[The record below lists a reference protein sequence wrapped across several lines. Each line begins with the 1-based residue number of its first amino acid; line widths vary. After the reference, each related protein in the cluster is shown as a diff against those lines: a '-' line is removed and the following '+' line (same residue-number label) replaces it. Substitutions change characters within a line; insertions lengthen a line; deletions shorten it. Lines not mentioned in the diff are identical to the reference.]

1 MSALQTLD
9 RGILALK
16 VIADHPAGLSVAGL
30 AEALGVPR
38 ANVYR
43 IVETL
48 EAHALVAR
56 TEAGKVVLGSGVLL
70 LAARFAPRLRAAAQ
84 PLLHALARET
94 AATAFLT
101 APQGE
106 EAVALM
112 VAEPEGGVLNVGYRV
127 GSRHPLA
134 AGAAGLAILAGRAER
149 PDDSEDVRRAR
160 REGYC
165 LTRGQLQRG
174 AVGVA
179 SPIHSPASP
188 QGGFEGSVG
197 VVALEGMDTDRAI
210 AAVRDCARQLAEVLG
225 NLGDALTG

>member
-16 VIADHPAGLSVAGL
+16 VVADHPGGLSMAAL
-30 AEALGVPR
+30 AEALAVPR

-48 EAHALVAR
+48 EGHALVAR
-56 TEAGKVVLGSGVLL
+56 TEGGKVVLGSGVLL
-70 LAARFAPRLRAAAQ
+70 LAARFEPRLRAAAQ
-84 PLLHALARET
+84 PLLHALARAT

-106 EAVALM
+106 DAVALM
-112 VAEPEGGVLNVGYRV
+112 VAEPDGGVLSVGYRV
-127 GSRHPLA
+127 GSRHPLT
-134 AGAAGLAILAGRAER
+134 AGAAGLAILAGRAAR
-149 PDDSEDVRRAR
+149 PDDPEEVRQAR
-160 REGYC
+160 RDGYC

-179 SPIHSPASP
+179 SPIHGPDTP
-188 QGGFEGSVG
+188 PGGFQGSVG
-197 VVALEGMDTDRAI
+197 VVALEGMDTARAV
-210 AAVRDCARQLAEVLG
+210 AAVCDCARRLGQVLG
-225 NLGDALTG
+225 G

>member
-16 VIADHPAGLSVAGL
+16 VVADHPAGLSMTAL
-30 AEALGVPR
+30 AEALEVPR

-48 EAHALVAR
+48 EGHALVAR
-56 TEAGKVVLGSGVLL
+56 TAAGKVVLGSGVLL
-70 LAARFAPRLRAAAQ
+70 LAARFEPRLRAAAQ

-112 VAEPEGGVLNVGYRV
+112 VAEPEGGVLSVGYRV
-127 GSRHPLA
+127 GSRHPLTV
-134 AGAAGLAILAGRAER
+134 GAAGLAILAGRPER
-149 PDDSEDVRRAR
+149 PDEPPEVRQAR
-160 REGYC
+160 RDGYC
-165 LTRGQLQRG
+165 LTQGQLQRG

-179 SPIHSPASP
+179 SPIHGPATAP
-188 QGGFEGSVG
+188 GGFQGSVG
-197 VVALEGMDTDRAI
+197 VVALEGMDTARAI
-210 AAVRDCARQLAEVLG
+210 SAVQACARRLAGVLG
-225 NLGDALTG
+225 G

>member
-16 VIADHPAGLSVAGL
+16 VIADHPSGLSIAAL
-30 AEALGVPR
+30 AEALEVPR

-48 EAHALVAR
+48 ESHALVAR

-70 LAARFAPRLRAAAQ
+70 LAARFEPRLRAAAQ
-84 PLLHALARET
+84 PLLHALARAT
-94 AATAFLT
+94 SATAFLT
-101 APQGE
+101 APQGDD
-106 EAVALM
+106 AVALM
-112 VAEPEGGVLNVGYRV
+112 VAEPEGGVLSVGYRV
-127 GSRHPLA
+127 GSRHPLT
-134 AGAAGLAILAGRAER
+134 AGAAGLAILAGRTAR
-149 PDDSEDVRRAR
+149 PDDPPEVLEAR

-179 SPIHSPASP
+179 SPVHSAATPP
-188 QGGFEGSVG
+188 GGFEGAVG
-197 VVALEGMDTDRAI
+197 VVALEDMDTTRAI
-210 AAVRDCARQLAEVLG
+210 AAVQDCARQLGSVLEG
-225 NLGDALTG
+225 